1 MGFCGFYERRYRMD
15 IEYIKEFLTL
25 AELLN
30 FSQAASEHYI
40 TQPALTRHIQVLEG
54 ELGAELFYRSRQSVR
69 LTPVGELFVPE
80 AKKIVDACSDAVR
93 VVRQAANQY
102 TSSLTVSFLDPL
114 IREEMPKWMKV
125 FRERYPA
132 VQVAFVPV
140 NMLSAA
146 EQLQNRTCD
155 IAATLQM
162 PNFTHPDFET
172 FPLYTDTIC
181 LYVPEGHRFS
191 GRKEIHLKDLSG
203 EVLLLPSQTLAGEF
217 RQYIEQQLR
226 RAGAKVIF
234 TRYVDSAREAF
245 LLSASGAGVWIAPKH
260 QAIFS
265 SAGILAI
272 PITDPGFYVKVI
284 LMWPGKGANPNVYK
298 FIDIVRELQNKK
310 ENR

>member
-1 MGFCGFYERRYRMD
+1 MD

-30 FSQAASEHYI
+30 FSQAANEHYI

-54 ELGAELFYRSRQSVR
+54 ELGAKLFFRSRQSVR

-80 AKKIVDACSDAVR
+80 AKKIVDACSNAVC
-93 VVRQAANQY
+93 VIRQAVEQY
-102 TSSLTVSFLDPL
+102 TSSLAVSFLDPL

-132 VQVAFVPV
+132 VQVTFVPV
-140 NMLSAA
+140 NTLSAA

-181 LYVPEGHRFS
+181 LYVPEGHRYA
-191 GRKEIHLKDLSG
+191 GCEEIRLQDLDG
-203 EVLLLPSQTLAGEF
+203 EVILLPSPAFAGEF
-217 RQYIEQQLR
+217 RQYVEQQLK
-226 RAGAKVIF
+226 RAEAKVIF
-234 TRYVDSAREAF
+234 MRYVDSAREAF
-245 LLSASGAGVWIAPKH
+245 ILTASGAGVWIAPKH

-265 SAGILAI
+265 SAGIMAV
-272 PITDPGFYVKVI
+272 PITDPDFHVNVV
-284 LMWPGKGANPNVYK
+284 LMWPRENANPNVGK
-298 FIDIVRELQNKK
+298 LIQIAGELKNPALS
-310 ENR
+310 